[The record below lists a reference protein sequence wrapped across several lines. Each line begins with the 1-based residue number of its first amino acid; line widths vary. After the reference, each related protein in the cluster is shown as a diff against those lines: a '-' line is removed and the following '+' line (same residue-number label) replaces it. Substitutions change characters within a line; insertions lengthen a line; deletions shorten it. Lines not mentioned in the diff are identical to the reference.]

1 MFTALFSLMVFVTD
15 CDNTLVHYDS
25 SETHGGIVHTQKV
38 SSASEGELYLD
49 GGLISM
55 PASSG
60 SGKISSVSA
69 MTLAKLDEI
78 AAEGVEIICA
88 TGMRASTMLQREK
101 FFPSIKYW
109 ACENGGRIFH
119 REKIGEPPVEIADYS
134 NAHDSNIASLRDL
147 KTFTETLTSAGYEVD
162 DKGYLTMIRVK
173 GANLQN
179 IIPQIPDTL
188 RHTFNLG
195 YLDIQCPGY
204 SKLSAARW
212 IIANRLK
219 KASLFGPLPAYPS
232 GHPSTADELS
242 AEHVATA
249 IDSEAEDD
257 FLFMGDDDNDI
268 DIAAAADTSFITKPC
283 SGAMQNFI
291 DNYRSG
297 EDMSRVAKVKT
308 IHEAPFLRHR
318 GTESL
323 LAGVLDIVKTRKSMI
338 AQEL

>member
-1 MFTALFSLMVFVTD
+1 MFTALLSLLVFVTD

-25 SETHGGIVHTQKV
+25 AETHGGIVHTQEA
-38 SSASEGELYLD
+38 SSASEGELYLE

-119 REKIGEPPVEIADYS
+119 REKVGEPPVEIADYS
-134 NAHDSNIASLRDL
+134 NAHDSNASLRDL
-147 KTFTETLTSAGYEVD
+147 KTFAESLTSAGWEVD
-162 DKGYLTMIRVK
+162 DKGYVTMIRVK
-173 GANLQN
+173 GADLQN

-212 IIANRLK
+212 IITNRLK
-219 KASLFGPLPAYPS
+219 NLSLLGSLSTHFS
-232 GHPSTADELS
+232 GHQSTADELS
-242 AEHVATA
+242 AEHVSTA
-249 IDSEAEDD
+249 IDSEADDD
-257 FLFMGDDDNDI
+257 FLFMGDDDNDVE
-268 DIAAAADTSFITKPC
+268 IAAAADTSFITKPC
-283 SGAMQNFI
+283 SSAMQNFI
-291 DNYRSG
+291 DGYRSG
-297 EDMSRVAKVKT
+297 ENVSRVAKVKV